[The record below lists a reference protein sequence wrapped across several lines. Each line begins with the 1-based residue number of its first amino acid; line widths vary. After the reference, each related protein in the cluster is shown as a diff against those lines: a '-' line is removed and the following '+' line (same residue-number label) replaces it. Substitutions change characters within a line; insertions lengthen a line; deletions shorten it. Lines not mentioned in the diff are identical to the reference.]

1 MGIVKKR
8 GHFINTLK
16 ESLIMALQSIRQ
28 NKLRSS
34 LTLLGIAIG
43 VFSVIGV
50 MTAITTLEA
59 SIQSGLNVFGANT
72 FSFQKYPA
80 IHLGGHGSW
89 EKFSKRK
96 KSRSCLLKCHEKW

>member
-1 MGIVKKR
+1 LGIVKKR

-50 MTAITTLEA
+50 MTAI
-59 SIQSGLNVFGANT
+59 
-72 FSFQKYPA
+72 
-80 IHLGGHGSW
+80 
-89 EKFSKRK
+89 RD
-96 KSRSCLLKCHEKW
+96 

>member
-1 MGIVKKR
+1 MQKK
-8 GHFINTLK
+8 GHFKNTLK

-50 MTAITTLEA
+50 MTAITTMES
-59 SIQSGLNVFGANT
+59 SIQSGLNVFGTNT
-72 FSFQKYPA
+72 FSFQKFPA

-89 EKFSKRK
+89 QKYSKRYK
-96 KSRSCLLKCHEKW
+96 KN